1 MGTVLAGATP
11 LAIFEELRFVWEY
24 LAAAFVLLAIQ
35 AEPKPKAALKAA
47 GLIAGFSFV
56 SLGYFPFREFV
67 VSAALPDA
75 MNVPWYLSLV
85 FAMTFSL
92 QCCFRIGLTD
102 LLWSAATAYTTQHIV
117 YIVVHEWLA
126 LWIWPSLTQ
135 NLALYFCLSAF
146 ACIVWYTAVRLIFKD
161 VLSKTGGW
169 LLEDEPH
176 GVLGASALLAMLFLC
191 TFGFQGLFQLDDS
204 RFRSVWMSLLVCIMV
219 LSLLYTA
226 CQKVISS
233 REARASEQML
243 ADAQSS
249 LDLSHAL
256 FERLGSLMHD
266 VRHIVAGVRA
276 EQAEGLGGYLDRVE
290 KNLRSYDATLRTH
303 SEAINAALA
312 RMELLCGQQDITL
325 ACMAGR
331 IDGGA
336 LRSTDLY
343 ALVTGIGR
351 LAMLVA
357 SRGKN
362 PEERAIDLSLKQC
375 GGMLFISCDMPIPAS
390 AEKLSALEDFQ
401 AVKRL
406 ATQHGGSLIVMSE
419 GGLTTLRLAVAPG
432 R

>member
-1 MGTVLAGATP
+1 
-11 LAIFEELRFVWEY
+11 
-24 LAAAFVLLAIQ
+24 
-35 AEPKPKAALKAA
+35 
-47 GLIAGFSFV
+47 
-56 SLGYFPFREFV
+56 
-67 VSAALPDA
+67 
-75 MNVPWYLSLV
+75 
-85 FAMTFSL
+85 
-92 QCCFRIGLTD
+92 
-102 LLWSAATAYTTQHIV
+102 
-117 YIVVHEWLA
+117 
-126 LWIWPSLTQ
+126 
-135 NLALYFCLSAF
+135 
-146 ACIVWYTAVRLIFKD
+146 
-161 VLSKTGGW
+161 
-169 LLEDEPH
+169 
-176 GVLGASALLAMLFLC
+176 
-191 TFGFQGLFQLDDS
+191 
-204 RFRSVWMSLLVCIMV
+204 MSLLVCIMV
-219 LSLLYTA
+219 LSLQYMA

-233 REARASEQML
+233 REARASEQIL

-276 EQAEGLGGYLDRVE
+276 EQTEGLGGYLDRVE

-312 RMELLCGQQDITL
+312 KMELLCGQQDITL

-362 PEERAIDLSLKQC
+362 QEERAIDLSLKQH
-375 GGMLFISCDMPIPAS
+375 GGMLFISCDMPIPAP

-432 R
+432 C